1 MNRKVEIKT
10 IDGITLKGTINSKRI
25 EDDDTIT
32 YGLLWDNKGEINQ
45 IEVNENEIFILAYV

>member
-10 IDGITLKGTINSKRI
+10 IDNITLKGTIISKRI

-32 YGLLWDNKGEINQ
+32 YGLEWENKGEIKE
-45 IEVNENEIFILAYV
+45 IEINEKEIFLIAFV